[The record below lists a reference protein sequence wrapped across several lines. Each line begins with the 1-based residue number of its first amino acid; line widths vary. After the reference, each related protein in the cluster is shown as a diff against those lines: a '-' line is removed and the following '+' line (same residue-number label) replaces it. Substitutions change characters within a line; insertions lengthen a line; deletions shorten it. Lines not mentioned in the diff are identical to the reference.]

1 MKITS
6 LVRSP
11 KPSWFRRRR
20 TRRSPFVAPRVRGCR
35 LYLGI
40 NLVRHQRRS
49 GGSNAGGQ
57 AAHLQL
63 CQPSYGSFSDAAG
76 SGAGGSSAVFRA
88 RADAAAGG
96 RSRSGSDVMPPVS
109 SWILQEQFELRPL
122 LDRCS
127 EDCIDCLRSST
138 ESCIGWG
145 AIIDPLSVVSCFVDK
160 LPLIVECLGGK
171 GN

>member
-1 MKITS
+1 MASAT
-6 LVRSP
+6 LVV
-11 KPSWFRRRR
+11 F
-20 TRRSPFVAPRVRGCR
+20 
-35 LYLGI
+35 
-40 NLVRHQRRS
+40 LVLTTVV
-49 GGSNAGGQ
+49 GQ
-57 AAHLQL
+57 LAAT
-63 CQPSYGSFSDAAG
+63 DAAG

-145 AIIDPLSVVSCFVDK
+145 AIIDRPTVGGQLLRGQAPPHRGMPRRQGKLATYVSRDDA
-160 LPLIVECLGGK
+160 
-171 GN
+171 